1 LRIIGLSGGIGAGK
15 STVARMLKKLGA
27 VVIDADKIGHQVLKK
42 TEVIEKIRRRWG
54 SDVLNRKGEVD
65 RKKLAR
71 AVFDDEAE
79 LKALQRIVHPLILRE
94 IRKRIEE
101 FREESESGVI
111 VLDAP
116 LLHETKLDALCDAV
130 IYVEA
135 NRRARANR
143 LKEERGWRMSE
154 VLKREK
160 FQLKPSQK
168 RRLADYIVRNSGSLE
183 ETFRQVEELWK
194 SLTQTRKR

>member
-1 LRIIGLSGGIGAGK
+1 LSGGIGAGK

-101 FREESESGVI
+101 FRDESESGVI

-116 LLHETKLDALCDAV
+116 LLHETKLDVLCDAV

>member
-1 LRIIGLSGGIGAGK
+1 MSGGIGAGK